1 MNCKYQI
8 NIHKWM
14 DGELEGLR
22 QHEFDSHLKLCANC
36 QVEVKQIEKLNGL
49 IRTSAPSMEASLN
62 FEGRFWQKVLERE
75 KESWLAKVLRGLD
88 SLIPVPNFAQVLTIL
103 LMALFIG
110 GTGGFVATA
119 NTILPEQMQGKRE
132 SVKYLSGFQ
141 EFAGVPSSSVAA
153 SYLRTVSERKP
164 S

>member
-1 MNCKYQI
+1 MNCKYQK
-8 NIHKWM
+8 NIHKWI
-14 DGELEGLR
+14 DGELEGSQQR
-22 QHEFDSHLKLCANC
+22 EINSHLKLCAIC
-36 QVEVKQIEKLNGL
+36 QSEVKSLEKLNGL
-49 IRTSAPSMEASLN
+49 IRTSVSSIEPSLN

-141 EFAGVPSSSVAA
+141 EFKGIPSSSVAA
-153 SYLRTVSERKP
+153 SYLKVVERN
-164 S
+164 SQ